1 MRGKIG
7 ADALGNQGDG
17 QRFGDRQPFKKFGDR
32 LPGQRFGDRLPFFAN
47 CAKNGVWPRGMGAGA
62 AGAGGR
68 PAAGAGAEHAKEAG
82 SAELFAA
89 MGEIDH
95 NGRQGGAPGTDG
107 SGKSD
112 AGGESE
118 RETERGVSAEGF
130 GIRADAEDRGK
141 RRRG

>member
-1 MRGKIG
+1 MSNARGKIG

-17 QRFGDRQPFKKFGDR
+17 ERFKFRDRQPF
-32 LPGQRFGDRLPFFAN
+32 FA
-47 CAKNGVWPRGMGAGA
+47 AKNGGYPGGGMGSGA
-62 AGAGGR
+62 AGTGGR

-95 NGRQGGAPGTDG
+95 NGRQGSAPGTDG

-112 AGGESE
+112 AGGESQ
-118 RETERGVSAEGF
+118 REIGRGVSAEGV
-130 GIRADAEDRGK
+130 GIRADAEDQI
-141 RRRG
+141 